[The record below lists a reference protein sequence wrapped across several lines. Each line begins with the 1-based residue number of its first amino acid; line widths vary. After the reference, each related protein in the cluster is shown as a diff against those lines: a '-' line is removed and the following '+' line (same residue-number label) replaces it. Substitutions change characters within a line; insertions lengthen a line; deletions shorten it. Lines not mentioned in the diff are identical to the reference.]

1 MKRSNKR
8 GFTLVELVI
17 VIAVIAI
24 LAGVMIAT
32 FAGVVNDAKE
42 SAKLQEAQQAELAQ
56 KIEDVTKKLENPN
69 WLTWEDFENE
79 LAEQLATI
87 NTGSS
92 ELTEATVKAVI
103 EAALGEFAEKNLNK
117 ETGITEEQINA
128 IVERTLSGS
137 MTQAQVE
144 SIVKKYAANNLTANQ
159 VSSIVNAAMA
169 NSLTAAE
176 VRAIVNAEL
185 TGVEA
190 DLETIKSN
198 ALTSEQIEVIVNTSL
213 EKYGN
218 VVSQSVNTERELIAA
233 LTGNSAVLVILNTD
247 ITLTDNLGITANATI
262 DLAGKT
268 LTTETLT
275 VDTGV
280 TVTIKNGTLKN
291 EAGRVLFVKG
301 NAVLEDCVVV
311 GNFENTDSGNAV
323 ISVGQS
329 NTNYSG
335 VLTINGGTYS
345 TNAYF
350 MVGAFNDS
358 TIIINDG
365 EFNAKTPVAMN
376 GSYSSL
382 SEITINGGIFTSTAD
397 AASAEPVIYCP
408 AGTLSIYGGEFNGE
422 STIAAICGGTVK
434 VVGGAYVT
442 SSTLEGANER
452 KVSTNNGSFA
462 DDASV
467 FAIVLDRGEPT
478 SYPDVNAII
487 DTTAITTNVSADKI
501 VAVYDD
507 CNEYKAVET
516 IPENVVIK

>member
-159 VSSIVNAAMA
+159 VSSIVSAAMA

-218 VVSQSVNTERELIAA
+218 VVSQSVNTEQELIAA

-262 DLAGKT
+262 DLAGNDISVGSYR
-268 LTTETLT
+268 LNIEE
-275 VDTGV
+275 GA
-280 TVTIKNGTLKN
+280 TVTIKGEGNVSG
-291 EAGRVLFVKG
+291 EDFVVVAKG
-301 NAVLEDCVVV
+301 NLVIED
-311 GNFENTDSGNAV
+311 GTFTSTATDAKGV
-323 ISVGQS
+323 INSMDKGM
-329 NTNYSG
+329 
-335 VLTINGGTYS
+335 LTINGGTYEGYYGV
-345 TNAYF
+345 A
-350 MVGAFNDS
+350 AFGNS
-358 TIIINDG
+358 TIVING
-365 EFNAKTPVAMN
+365 GTLNTNVPVGMN
-376 GSYSSL
+376 GSSSTL
-382 SEITINGGIFTSTAD
+382 SEITINGGVFTAK
-397 AASAEPVIYCP
+397 EKNPVIYCP
-408 AGTLSIYGGEFNGE
+408 AGTLSIYGGEFNGTT
-422 STIAAICGGTVK
+422 TIAAISGGTVK
-434 VVGGAYVT
+434 VLGGAFNT
-442 SSTLEGANER
+442 SSKLDGALSDTN
-452 KVSTNNGSFA
+452 KSDGTFVDDVSI
-462 DDASV
+462 
-467 FAIVLDRGEPT
+467 FAITTERSGYTLNSV
-478 SYPDVNAII
+478 AI
-487 DTTAITTNVSADKI
+487 DTTAITTNVSASKI
-501 VAVYDD
+501 VAVYKN
-507 CNEYKAVET
+507 CNEYTAVSS